1 MIEDMSD
8 AAYFFREKK
17 ITVMGL
23 GLLGRGLGDCLY
35 LAEAGAELIVTD
47 RKSEIELEDSVRQI
61 KHYPN
66 VTLRLGEHHLE
77 DFEGR
82 DLVLVAAGVPQD
94 SPYLEH
100 ARKHQVPLAMSATL
114 LAQLS
119 HLPVIGITGTRG
131 KSTVTGMMHHAL
143 TLAGKRALLG
153 GNVRGVS
160 NLQLLHDVAAAE
172 VLVLELDSWQLQGFG
187 WAKLSPHIAVFTNFY
202 EDHLNYYKDLETY
215 FSDKANIY
223 RYQKLGDVLIAG
235 EQVAREWIVN
245 EPPTYGLNVPPA
257 LPDDFALMIPGAHNR
272 ENAALAAAALRA
284 FGLGEAGIKKGLET
298 FGGVEGRLQFVRNIN
313 GVDIYNDNNA
323 TTPKAT
329 TAALKAL
336 GQKKNVVLICGGT
349 DKGVSLTELV
359 AEISGK
365 TKHVVLY
372 AGSGTEVLKQQLP
385 SNVSFQEVGLLKEAV
400 EAAMNVAE
408 VGDIVLFSPGFSSFG
423 HEYKN
428 EYDRNDK
435 FLKLV
440 RAL

>member
-1 MIEDMSD
+1 VTDTS
-8 AAYFFREKK
+8 FFFKNKK

-35 LAEAGAELIVTD
+35 LAHAGAELIITD
-47 RKSEIELEDSVRQI
+47 RKTEAELEDSVRQI
-61 KHYPN
+61 RHYPN
-66 VTLRLGEHHLE
+66 VTLHLGEHRLE

-100 ARKHQVPLAMSATL
+100 ARKHSVPLTMSGTL

-131 KSTVTGMMHHAL
+131 KSTVTGLIHH
-143 TLAGKRALLG
+143 TLVMTGKRALLG

-160 NLQLLHDVAAAE
+160 NLQLLNDSAGAE

-187 WAKLSPHIAVFTNFY
+187 WAKLSPHISVFTNFY
-202 EDHLNYYKDLETY
+202 EDHLNYYQDLKTY

-223 RYQKLGDVLIAG
+223 RFHKPGDILVAG
-235 EQVAREWIVN
+235 EEVSREWIAH
-245 EPPTYGLNVPPA
+245 EPPTYGLLVPPV
-257 LPDDFALMIPGAHNR
+257 LPEDWSLILPGEHNR

-284 FGLGEAGIKKGLET
+284 YGLVDADIKKGLES
-298 FGGVEGRLQFVRNIN
+298 FGGVEGRLQYVCSVN
-313 GVDIYNDNNA
+313 GVEIYNDNNA

-329 TAALKAL
+329 VAALKAL
-336 GQKKNVVLICGGT
+336 GKKKNVVLICGGT

-359 AEISGK
+359 SCISTK
-365 TKHVVLY
+365 VKHVVLY
-372 AGSGTEVLKQQLP
+372 AGSGTTVLKGLLP
-385 SNVSFQEVGLLKEAV
+385 TSVSRQEVALLKDAV

-408 VGDIVLFSPGFSSFG
+408 AGDIVLFSPAFSSFG

-435 FLKLV
+435 FLNLV

>member
-1 MIEDMSD
+1 MESVSD
-8 AAYFFREKK
+8 TAYYFKNKK

-35 LAEAGAELIVTD
+35 LAHAGAELIITD
-47 RKSEIELEDSVRQI
+47 RKTEAELEDSARQI
-61 KHYPN
+61 RHYPN
-66 VTLRLGEHHLE
+66 VTLHLGEHRFE
-77 DFEGR
+77 DFENR
-82 DLVLVAAGVPQD
+82 DLILVAAGVPLD

-100 ARKHQVPLAMSATL
+100 ARAHKVPLTMSATL

-131 KSTVTGMMHHAL
+131 KSTVTGMIHHSL
-143 TLAGKRALLG
+143 ITAGKRALLG

-160 NLQLLHDVAAAE
+160 NLQLLNEIANAE

-187 WAKLSPHIAVFTNFY
+187 WAKLSPHISVFTNFY
-202 EDHLNYYKDLETY
+202 EDHLNYYHNLETY
-215 FSDKANIY
+215 FNDKANVY
-223 RYQKLGDVLIAG
+223 RFHKAGDILIAG
-235 EQVAREWIVN
+235 KEVSEQWIVHQ
-245 EPPTYGLNVPPA
+245 PPTYGLIVPPA
-257 LPDDFALMIPGAHNR
+257 LPDDWSLILAGDHNR
-272 ENAALAAAALRA
+272 ENAALAAQALRA
-284 FGLGEAGIKKGLET
+284 YGLPETDIKIGLEG
-298 FGGVEGRLQFVRNIN
+298 FPGVEGRLQYVRRV
-313 GVDIYNDNNA
+313 GDVEIYNDNNA

-329 TAALKAL
+329 VAALKAL
-336 GQKKNVVLICGGT
+336 GKKKNIVLICGGT

-359 AEISGK
+359 TNIVAT

-372 AGSGTEVLKQQLP
+372 AGSGTEVLK
-385 SNVSFQEVGLLKEAV
+385 GLLPTEVNCEEVTLLADAV
-400 EAAMNVAE
+400 EAAMNAAE
-408 VGDIVLFSPGFSSFG
+408 AGDIILFSPAFSSFG